1 MLWLSFNFNGNYQRI
16 RQNSGVKKKKHPFD
30 KLDFLPGPKFNFAK

>member
-1 MLWLSFNFNGNYQRI
+1 MAFFLKAMEITKELDRI
-16 RQNSGVKKKKHPFD
+16 VVLRKKKHPFD